1 MKQAST
7 TDRRPLRSAS
17 AQGLRCGGPGL
28 GVQHWTAL
36 PLVVALPAI
45 HPTERAMMRSSD
57 ETNPHRPGGFCRAPG
72 LSGAGPPNRL
82 IRARRAR

>member
-36 PLVVALPAI
+36 PLVVALAAI
-45 HPTERAMMRSSD
+45 YPTERAMLRSSD
-57 ETNPHRPGGFCRAPG
+57 EANLPGPGSSCRAPG
-72 LSGAGPPNRL
+72 LSGAGPPTHL
-82 IRARRAR
+82 TRARRAR